1 MVAISNLMPPDFVG
15 GYELGAAAL
24 LSHLRQECGW
34 SVKTYC
40 GHRQKH
46 LTPIEAEPDLL
57 GYFPLGWKNHL
68 ILPAVL
74 RQAIVQWPRRLRRIR
89 EEAPAHPVFLFNPR
103 RLWIPEWG
111 EWVAQSP
118 AASCYISDLWPE
130 EYPQCDLFHEILFHG
145 RETLPWLVRC
155 RLESLRREYLSVWPE
170 RPSLASLRAPI
181 FVSEFIR
188 RRTLSAFPQIVREA
202 VIPWGI
208 DVERFPVGDRHP
220 DQVTTWGFIGRIH
233 QEKGLH
239 EAIEGIRELLKE
251 GKPVRLLIAGD
262 HSTSYG
268 RQLKRR
274 VQQDP
279 LLAPSVEF
287 LGKISRDRVIP
298 DFFHRVGVL
307 LFPSLWEEPF
317 AITVLEAL
325 STGLPV
331 IASNRGGTPE
341 IINERT
347 GYLYAPEKTG
357 DFLLQAHRLLNN
369 PQEAIAR
376 GKRGAE
382 IIRSQYTLSE
392 MARRVDAFHRDF
404 WRQLNTGTDSESPV

>member
-34 SVKTYC
+34 KVKTYC

-46 LTPIEAEPDLL
+46 LVPVEAEPDLL

-74 RQAIVQWPRRLRRIR
+74 RQAIVQWPRRLQRIR
-89 EEAPAHPVFLFNPR
+89 EEACAHPVFLFNPR

-111 EWVAQSP
+111 AWVAQSP
-118 AASCYISDLWPE
+118 AASTYISDLWPA
-130 EYPQCDLFHEILFHG
+130 EYPQCDLFYEILFHG
-145 RETLPWLVRC
+145 REKLPWLVRR
-155 RLESLRREYLSVWPE
+155 RLESLRNEYLSVWPQ
-170 RPSLASLRAPI
+170 RPSLTALRAPI

-188 RRTLSAFPQIVREA
+188 KRTLAAFPQVVQEA

-208 DVERFPVGDRHP
+208 DVARFPVADR
-220 DQVTTWGFIGRIH
+220 DLGQIMTWGFIGRIH

-239 EAIEGIRELLKE
+239 EAIDVVRELLKE
-251 GKPVRLLIAGD
+251 GKRIRLLIAGD
-262 HSTSYG
+262 DSTSYG

-274 VQQDP
+274 VQKDP
-279 LLAPSVEF
+279 LLAQAVEF
-287 LGKISRDRVIP
+287 LGKISRDRVVP
-298 DFFHRVGVL
+298 DFFHRIGVL

-325 STGLPV
+325 STGLPI

-341 IINERT
+341 IINEQT
-347 GYLYAPEKTG
+347 GYLYAPEQTG
-357 DFLLQAHRLLNN
+357 DFLQQAQRLLKD

-382 IIRSQYTLSE
+382 IIRSQYTMQE
-392 MARRVDAFHRDF
+392 MALRVDAFHRAY
-404 WRQLNTGTDSESPV
+404 WKQLRLEAGNSG